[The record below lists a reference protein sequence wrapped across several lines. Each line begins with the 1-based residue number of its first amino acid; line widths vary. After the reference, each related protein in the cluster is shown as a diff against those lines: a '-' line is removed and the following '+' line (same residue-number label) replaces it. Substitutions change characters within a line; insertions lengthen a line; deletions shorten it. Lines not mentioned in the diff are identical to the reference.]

1 MDLLSNALS
10 HLFSHDCL
18 TGLGSSCHGKAHSVF
33 RTHVQFRVYVILASC
48 LTVSGCVTSGV
59 EDEIARISLS
69 NLPRELDKV
78 TLPEYRV
85 EPPDILLIEAVSN
98 TRPSD
103 SPLRAGD
110 ELFIQV
116 ANGLPL
122 DPKVDFQTNP
132 LHYEI
137 QLEFER
143 AFKIINQVYRVGS
156 NGAIDLG
163 PEYGLVPVSGH
174 SIDQAKEM
182 IERHLMEN
190 VHLLDPKVAVS
201 MPDVAG
207 IQQISGEHLVR
218 PDGTVSLGIYGSVQ
232 VTGLT
237 IAQVKAAVE
246 EHLFQHI
253 NEPEINVD
261 VLSYNSKV
269 YYVITDGGGYGEEVI
284 RLPITG
290 NETVLDAISQ
300 IQGLSE
306 VSSKQIWI
314 ARPAPSGTGC
324 AQILD
329 VHWKAIAAEGIT
341 TTNYQILPGDR
352 IYIKA
357 DDLMSLDIFIAKVV
371 SPFERVIGVI
381 LLGHGLQREL
391 QFGHIRG
398 GNSRGFGGG
407 F

>member
-1 MDLLSNALS
+1 M
-10 HLFSHDCL
+10 FI
-18 TGLGSSCHGKAHSVF
+18 TY
-33 RTHVQFRVYVILASC
+33 VQFRVYVIIASC
-48 LTVSGCVTSGV
+48 LAVTGCVTSGV
-59 EDEIARISLS
+59 ENDISQISFS

-98 TRPSD
+98 TRSSD
-103 SPLRAGD
+103 SPLRSGD
-110 ELFIQV
+110 ELLIQV

-122 DPKVDFQTNP
+122 DPDADVELNP
-132 LHYEI
+132 LQYDL
-137 QLEFER
+137 QLVFEQ
-143 AFKIINQVYRVGS
+143 AFKIINRIYRVES

-182 IERHLMEN
+182 IENHLIQN
-190 VHLLDPKVAVS
+190 VGLKNPKVHVS
-201 MPDVAG
+201 MPNVAG

-218 PDGTVSLGIYGSVQ
+218 MDGTVSLGIYGSVQ

-237 IAQVKAAVE
+237 IAQVRAAVE
-246 EHLFQHI
+246 EHLSQQI
-253 NEPEINVD
+253 NDPQINVD
-261 VLSYNSKV
+261 VLAYNSKV
-269 YYVITDGGGYGEEVI
+269 YYVITDGGGFGEGVV

-300 IQGLSE
+300 IQGLSQ

-329 VHWKAIAAEGIT
+329 VHWKAIVAEGIT
-341 TTNYQILPGDR
+341 TTNYQIFPGDK

-357 DDLMSLDIFIAKVV
+357 DDLISTDNFIAKVI
-371 SPFERVIGVI
+371 SPFERIVGAI
-381 LLGHGLQREL
+381 LLGHGMQREL
-391 QFGHIRG
+391 QFGHLRG
-398 GNSRGFGGG
+398 GNSRGLGGG

>member
-1 MDLLSNALS
+1 MSGTFD
-10 HLFSHDCL
+10 
-18 TGLGSSCHGKAHSVF
+18 
-33 RTHVQFRVYVILASC
+33 QFRAYVILACCFSFF
-48 LTVSGCVTSGV
+48 GCVTSGV
-59 EDEIARISLS
+59 EDDLARITLS

-116 ANGLPL
+116 AKGLPL
-122 DPKVDFQTNP
+122 DPGIDLETNP
-132 LHYEI
+132 FQYEL

-143 AFKIINQVYRVGS
+143 AFKVINQIYRVGT
-156 NGAIDLG
+156 NGAVDLG
-163 PEYGLVPVSGH
+163 PEYGLVPVSGL
-174 SIDQAKEM
+174 SIDHAKEM
-182 IERHLMEN
+182 IESHLIEN
-190 VHLLDPKVAVS
+190 VGLKDPKVAVS

-218 PDGTVSLGIYGSVQ
+218 MDGTVSLGIYGSVQ

-246 EHLFQHI
+246 EHLSQDI

-261 VLSYNSKV
+261 VLAYNSKV
-269 YYVITDGGGYGEEVI
+269 YYVITDGGGFGEEVI

-314 ARPAPSGTGC
+314 ARPAPAGTEC

-329 VHWKAIAAEGIT
+329 VHWKAITAEGIT
-341 TTNYQILPGDR
+341 TTNYQIFPGDK

-357 DDLMSLDIFIAKVV
+357 DDLISLDNFIAKVTAPV
-371 SPFERVIGVI
+371 ERIFGLI
-381 LLGHGLQREL
+381 LLGHGVQRQL
-391 QFGHIRG
+391 QFGHDRSIIAGRG
-398 GNSRGFGGG
+398 GGG